1 MTTVLFTVSSCF
13 SILNVTTTPPHLPP
27 DYTPSGRSSHLF
39 PSRVRASQACFQ
51 PSALPG
57 SLSRLEGPEGHT
69 LCSLPNLGHRE
80 TSRPHEHK
88 GLLCPMP
95 SPCLGHG
102 LATRH
107 RASQS
112 SACRGQF
119 GFHTL
124 PTTPGTKRA
133 HRCQEGPRAPTLYDR
148 LRLGQTAPGTAT
160 PGRFFSLHAKV
171 VQSQVLGIKTASLPP

>member
-13 SILNVTTTPPHLPP
+13 SILNVATTPPHLPP

-133 HRCQEGPRAPTLYDR
+133 HRCQEGPRAHAVR
-148 LRLGQTAPGTAT
+148 QAPAWADGARH
-160 PGRFFSLHAKV
+160 GHAGKV
-171 VQSQVLGIKTASLPP
+171 FLSSRKSCPKPDARH